1 MQTQNPILDDIA
13 RLMTTAVGAAQ
24 GLGDEARTFMRAQ
37 AERLI
42 ADMDLVSRDEFDAM
56 KQLAQSARM
65 EADALKAQLAA
76 LETRLAVLEQRQ

>member
-24 GLGDEARTFMRAQ
+24 GLGEEARTFLRGQ

-42 ADMDLVSRDEFDAM
+42 ADMDLVSRDDFEAM

-65 EADALKAQLAA
+65 EADAAKARLDA
-76 LETRLAVLEQRQ
+76 LETRLAALEQQR